1 MVKKHQSQTPPLA
14 TITFSGER
22 NLFLDHTHFKFYIYY
37 LLKHNYL
44 LKYKKLQPNQ
54 DKYQLFLTFL
64 DILESLKELKKLFN
78 IL

>member
-14 TITFSGER
+14 TIMFSGER

-54 DKYQLFLTFL
+54 DK
-64 DILESLKELKKLFN
+64 
-78 IL
+78 